1 MFSGHENK
9 NENSAWKKNFSY
21 LPIKKKIEVNIDVIF
36 IFFPVYFF
44 PNTCTQPRP
53 IHHNYL
59 ISQLIFI
66 FLFLSFSLLY
76 SLSLSLSLYLSP
88 SVSLTFTF
96 NFNFNYL
103 LHFYFYFLFILAG
116 VTDPPS
122 FPKFPR
128 R

>member
-1 MFSGHENK
+1 MKIQHGRNISVICLSG
-9 NENSAWKKNFSY
+9 
-21 LPIKKKIEVNIDVIF
+21 KKIEVNIDVIF
-36 IFFPVYFF
+36 IFFPVSFF

-53 IHHNYL
+53 IHHDYL
-59 ISQLIFI
+59 IWRLTFI

-76 SLSLSLSLYLSP
+76 SLSSFSLALSLYFCHQPHLQLQLQLP
-88 SVSLTFTF
+88 PP
-96 NFNFNYL
+96 L
-103 LHFYFYFLFILAG
+103 LLYFLFILAG